1 MSQSLSKLYVHLVF
15 STKHR
20 EPLLLA
26 PVRDRMH
33 AYLATVLKNQD
44 SPAVKIDGTSDH
56 VHALFRLSKN
66 VSLAKIVEEIKTST
80 SKWAKTQGRALVNFH
95 WQSGYGGFSVSP
107 AEVDSVTEYIA
118 KQEEHHR
125 VVTFEEE
132 YRKFLQSHGIEFDER
147 YVWD

>member
-1 MSQSLSKLYVHLVF
+1 MPQSLSKLYVHLAF

-26 PVRDRMH
+26 PLRAQMH

-44 SPAVKIDGTSDH
+44 SPAVEVGGTSDH

-66 VSLAKIVEEIKTST
+66 RSLAAIVEEIKTSS
-80 SKWAKTQGRALVNFH
+80 SKWAKTQGRAFVDFY
-95 WQSGYGGFSVSP
+95 WQSGYGGFSVSQGDVEKV
-107 AEVDSVTEYIA
+107 AEYIA
-118 KQEEHHR
+118 HQETHHR
-125 VVTFEEE
+125 AVTFQEE
-132 YRKFLQSHGIEFDER
+132 YRRLLQSYGIEFDER